1 MCGRLCI
8 LLPELTTT
16 LNAEANPY
24 AHSAQTDALL
34 THYDSEHVCSRTGAV
49 ARSGEEC
56 ENVLLTVAWVVIRE
70 VDRLRL
76 TNRHRIN

>member
-16 LNAEANPY
+16 LDVASTLKTTYQA
-24 AHSAQTDALL
+24 DVLL
-34 THYDSEHVCSRTGAV
+34 THDDSKHVCGRTGAV
-49 ARSGEEC
+49 ARSGEER
-56 ENVLLTVAWVVIRE
+56 ENVLLTVAWIVVRE

-76 TNRHRIN
+76 INMCGTI